1 MEPCWDAGDARNSLE
16 KQLVHGIN
24 GDGSSTQRLGGLI
37 PKKKAHPGSRNVAVL
52 PLSLSRRNLWD
63 SRGVLPLEKGK
74 RRKIE
79 GKAEPREKEL
89 NQLRMER
96 VLLFFFPQN

>member
-1 MEPCWDAGDARNSLE
+1 MEPCWDSGDTRNSLE

-24 GDGSSTQRLGGLI
+24 GDSGSTEQPGGVD
-37 PKKKAHPGSRNVAVL
+37 PKKKAHPGSGNLAVL
-52 PLSLSRRNLWD
+52 PLSLSRRNL
-63 SRGVLPLEKGK
+63 REKGK

-79 GKAEPREKEL
+79 GKAEPGEKEL

-96 VLLFFFPQN
+96 VLLWVFFFPQN